1 MLKEILESNTR
12 KRRDRLYIIADIL
25 SIARN
30 GSLKTQIMYK
40 ANLSFA
46 QLNEYLSFLLEKKL
60 IASITQN
67 EKTLFKATSKGI
79 KYLRNYAKIR
89 DLLKSENERGVKNNS
104 PVYAMEG
111 NCYKIQE

>member
-1 MLKEILESNTR
+1 VLKEVLESNTR
-12 KRRDRLYIIADIL
+12 KRRDRLHIVADIL

-46 QLNEYLSFLLEKKL
+46 QLNEYLSFLLETKL
-60 IASITQN
+60 LASITQN
-67 EKTLFKATSKGI
+67 QKTFYKVTSKGMR
-79 KYLRNYAKIR
+79 YLRNYAKIR
-89 DLLKSENERGVKNNS
+89 DLLKSENERKIENNS
-104 PVYAMEG
+104 PVYAMDG

>member
-12 KRRDRLYIIADIL
+12 RRRDRLFIIADIL
-25 SIARN
+25 SIARS

-67 EKTLFKATSKGI
+67 GKTLFKATSKGMRF
-79 KYLRNYAKIR
+79 LRSYAKIR
-89 DLLKSENERGVKNNS
+89 DLLKSENERRANNNS
-104 PVYAMEG
+104 PVYAMDG

>member
-1 MLKEILESNTR
+1 MKETLESNTR

-46 QLNEYLSFLLEKKL
+46 QLNEYLAFLLETKL

-67 EKTLFKATSKGI
+67 EKTFFKVTSKGMR
-79 KYLRNYAKIR
+79 YLRSYARIR
-89 DLLKSENERGVKNNS
+89 DLLKSENERKAENNS